1 MIVLGACVM
10 NTNEDLSPEH
20 SLAQNGKSFHWAG
33 KFLGPKVGRDARRLY
48 SFCRVLDD
56 MADGDIANG
65 PKRLGQIRIGLIDA
79 TVTGDLL
86 LPELSRFISEKE
98 IASEIVVALIDGL
111 LQDQKTVALADES
124 ALLRYSYRVAGTV
137 GLMMSAILGCTD
149 RAALVHA
156 VDLGIAMQL
165 TNIARD
171 VHEDA
176 SMGRRYLPASWV
188 GDMTPTQIL
197 TAAHGE
203 PSSDRVAISAAV
215 DRLLQLAETYYKS
228 GIEGLVYLPVRAHL
242 AIAVAAQVYR
252 QIGVQ
257 IVTKGFQ
264 WNNGREVTNKR
275 AKFACSVRAL
285 YSLHWRLGSY
295 PSHKAV
301 LHDTLVGLPY
311 AG

>member
-1 MIVLGACVM
+1 MD
-10 NTNEDLSPEH
+10 TNEDLSPKH
-20 SLAQNGKSFHWAG
+20 SLAQNSKSFHWAG
-33 KFLGPKVGRDARRLY
+33 QFLGPKVGRDARRLY

-65 PKRLGQIRIGLIDA
+65 PKRLGHIRAGLIDA

-86 LPELSRFISEKE
+86 LPELSSFISEKE
-98 IASEIVVALIDGL
+98 ISSEIVVALIDGL
-111 LQDQKTVALADES
+111 LQDQQTVALADES

-137 GLMMSAILGCTD
+137 GLMMSVILGCTD

-176 SMGRRYLPASWV
+176 SMGRRYLPAAWV
-188 GDMTPTQIL
+188 EDMIPTQIL
-197 TAAHGE
+197 AAATGGPCSERDAITTA
-203 PSSDRVAISAAV
+203 VT
-215 DRLLQLAETYYKS
+215 RLLQLAETYYES
-228 GIEGLVYLPVRAHL
+228 GIKGLVYLPSRAHL

-257 IVTKGFQ
+257 IAATGHQ
-264 WNNGREVTNKR
+264 WYNGREVTNNRTKLT
-275 AKFACSVRAL
+275 CSIKAL
-285 YSLHWRLGSY
+285 RSLPRRLHPY
-295 PSHKAV
+295 PSHQTA
-301 LHDTLVGLPY
+301 LHDALVGLPHVR
-311 AG
+311 